1 MCLSHDRLRCSD
13 GLWPGS
19 YRDGCSLG
27 SLAAAPC
34 ASHGIAAAF
43 SQSSEDTVDD
53 IIEAFFAFAW
63 KYRSKGFK
71 HPQSILDFVAALNNL
86 CFATWLERF
95 FW

>member
-1 MCLSHDRLRCSD
+1 M
-13 GLWPGS
+13 
-19 YRDGCSLG
+19 
-27 SLAAAPC
+27 
-34 ASHGIAAAF
+34 
-43 SQSSEDTVDD
+43 DD

-95 FW
+95 FG